1 MDQLLRE
8 MAAPRRLL
16 PPRDA
21 LHPFGPA
28 NPDGGTGHFH
38 WRRLTQE
45 QPFDAKVSGR
55 IGVALATRARANGAE
70 GAFRLNLPADLR
82 HYRPGE
88 RTTANFFSGLHVEIP
103 PGARPN
109 DVSLRIVQALYTG
122 ESIKPLGLYGNESV
136 GSLAAMQVQIF
147 YGLARVDSTGLYHAS
162 ATLSNL
168 GALTSAN
175 LSAPDFR
182 ATSAFFVPLEGDSGC
197 TITLNGFDQHT
208 EAVVGLSDRFADSG
222 RLDAFVDLVRVAIE
236 PAVKSKPETGEHRH
250 PLPSVSETA
259 LLTLRARAEE
269 HDRNDRLFADP
280 VAADWIRR
288 VEWPSRLNRWWL
300 STNDGRGLAFRADN
314 IDHIVAQYHGRVSSL
329 SVIELGCG
337 LSTRQSRLSHLSFAN
352 WTDVDLPAMV
362 ELRRSL
368 GATGEHTAASVMD
381 FSWMDQVR
389 GEPSQQLFV
398 AEGLLYYL
406 QRAETDALFVEL
418 RRRFP
423 GAAIVFDVVGA
434 NDFATL
440 RENTASAGAPIVWH
454 LEGDYRDA
462 LTTFGLSV
470 IGDHDPDRVMQDA
483 MGRYWHRLTAAER
496 VASYFVMNSAEL
508 KRGLSGTVLGRFDP

>member
-1 MDQLLRE
+1 M
-8 MAAPRRLL
+8 
-16 PPRDA
+16 
-21 LHPFGPA
+21 
-28 NPDGGTGHFH
+28 
-38 WRRLTQE
+38 
-45 QPFDAKVSGR
+45 V
-55 IGVALATRARANGAE
+55 
-70 GAFRLNLPADLR
+70 
-82 HYRPGE
+82 
-88 RTTANFFSGLHVEIP
+88 
-103 PGARPN
+103 
-109 DVSLRIVQALYTG
+109 
-122 ESIKPLGLYGNESV
+122 
-136 GSLAAMQVQIF
+136 
-147 YGLARVDSTGLYHAS
+147 
-162 ATLSNL
+162 
-168 GALTSAN
+168 
-175 LSAPDFR
+175 
-182 ATSAFFVPLEGDSGC
+182 
-197 TITLNGFDQHT
+197 
-208 EAVVGLSDRFADSG
+208 
-222 RLDAFVDLVRVAIE
+222 AFVDLVRGVIE
-236 PAVKSKPETGEHRH
+236 PAVNSKPETDERRH

-259 LLTLRARAEE
+259 ILTLRARAEE

-280 VAADWIRR
+280 SAADWIRR

-314 IDHIVAQYHGRVSSL
+314 IDHIVAQYHGGVSSL

-352 WTDVDLPAMV
+352 WTEVDLPAMV

-368 GATGEHTAASVMD
+368 GATGEHIAASVLD
-381 FSWMDQVR
+381 FSWMDEVH

-406 QRAETDALFVEL
+406 QRVETDALFAEL

-454 LEGDYRDA
+454 LEGDYCDA
-462 LTTFGLSV
+462 LTTFGLGV
-470 IGDHDPDRVMQDA
+470 VGDHDPDRIMQDA

-508 KRGLSGTVLGRFDP
+508 KHGRSGTVLGRFDPAVALTPG